1 MQTQTTGLEPKWTIL
16 NLLKWTTDY
25 FKSREI
31 ESPRPDAEVL
41 LAEALQI
48 GRIDLYVH
56 YDQPLTTL
64 ELSLYKS
71 MIKRR
76 VQREPVAY
84 IVGAKEFWSMDLC
97 VSGDVLVPRPETE
110 CLVEKALSLIP
121 EDVDI
126 KILEIGTGSGAIA
139 LALASERPR
148 CRIIAS
154 DLSIKALGTACK
166 NADIHGLSERIHFL
180 CGSGGRPLK
189 ESGRPFDLILSNP
202 PYIRTDEIDGLQ
214 PEIVRYEPR
223 MALDGGSDGLDCIRE
238 IICSAH
244 RLLKPMGR
252 LLLEIGYDQGPG
264 VDKIAETVG
273 CYETVAIE
281 KDYSGHDRVVLIRKK
296 EYK

>member
-1 MQTQTTGLEPKWTIL
+1 MQSQTIGPEPKWTIL

-25 FKSREI
+25 FKSHEI
-31 ESPRPDAEVL
+31 ESPRADAEVL
-41 LAEALQI
+41 LAEALKI
-48 GRIDLYVH
+48 GRIDLYVR
-56 YDQPLTTL
+56 YDQPLTTV

-76 VQREPVAY
+76 VRREPVAY

-121 EDVDI
+121 EDVDLQ
-126 KILEIGTGSGAIA
+126 ILEIGTGSGAIA

-154 DLSIKALGTACK
+154 DLSIKALDTAGK
-166 NADIHGLSERIHFL
+166 NAGIHGFSERMHFL
-180 CGSGGRPLK
+180 CGSGSLPFK
-189 ESGRPFDLILSNP
+189 EDGRPFDLILSNP
-202 PYIRTDEIDGLQ
+202 PYIRTDEIEGLQ

-223 MALDGGSDGLDCIRE
+223 MALDGGPDGLDCIRE
-238 IICSAH
+238 IIGSAH
-244 RLLKPMGR
+244 RFLKPKGF
-252 LLLEIGYDQGPG
+252 LLLEIGYDQRRS
-264 VDKIAETVG
+264 VEKIVETVG

-281 KDYSGHDRVVLIRKK
+281 KDYSGYDRVALIRKK
-296 EYK
+296 GA

>member
-1 MQTQTTGLEPKWTIL
+1 MQSQTTDPEPKWAIL

-25 FKSREI
+25 FKSHEI
-31 ESPRPDAEVL
+31 ESPRADAEVL

-48 GRIDLYVH
+48 GRIDLYVR
-56 YDQPLTTL
+56 YDQPLTTV

-76 VQREPVAY
+76 VRREPVAY

-121 EDVDI
+121 EDVDFQ
-126 KILEIGTGSGAIA
+126 ILEIGTGSGAIA

-154 DLSIKALGTACK
+154 DLSIKALGTAGK
-166 NADIHGLSERIHFL
+166 NAGIHGLSERIHFL
-180 CGSGGRPLK
+180 CGSGSLPFKEDGRL
-189 ESGRPFDLILSNP
+189 FDLILSNP
-202 PYIRTDEIDGLQ
+202 PYIRTDEIEGLQ

-223 MALDGGSDGLDCIRE
+223 MALDGGPDGLDCIRE
-238 IICSAH
+238 IIGSAH
-244 RLLKPMGR
+244 RLLKPKGC
-252 LLLEIGYDQGPG
+252 LLLEIGYDQRSG
-264 VDKIAETVG
+264 VEKITQSVG
-273 CYETVAIE
+273 CYETVSTE
-281 KDYSGHDRVVLIRKK
+281 KDYSGYDRVALIRKK
-296 EYK
+296 RA